1 MYLVQVN
8 FKRIILMSLFLGV
21 FNASLKAISLK
32 TADSSGVS
40 FGVEMPV
47 TYSYLGLAGCAGITL
62 TKSVNTFAAGMRT
75 SFTYFTRYSDMPYGA
90 YLGYRCALSHRKKLV
105 PFAEV
110 FYTNQ
115 FFKISSPSG
124 NAKGLYQAH
133 EIYLAYG
140 ASWHLT
146 KRLHLAHSIGFG
158 GYQERHPNFYG
169 SSPVEQ
175 KHVGYFTKVAVGY
188 AF

>member
-1 MYLVQVN
+1 MN
-8 FKRIILMSLFLGV
+8 FKGILLTGLFIGV
-21 FNASLKAISLK
+21 FLPQLKAEFLNP
-32 TADSSGVS
+32 ADSSRLS
-40 FGVEMPV
+40 FGIEVPV
-47 TYSYLGLAGCAGITL
+47 TYSYLGLAGCAGVTL
-62 TKSVNTFAAGMRT
+62 TKSVHTFAAGMRT
-75 SFTYFTRYSDMPYGA
+75 SFTYFTRYSDMPYGG
-90 YLGYRCALSHRKKLV
+90 YTGYRLALSHRKKFV

-110 FYTNQ
+110 FYANQ

-124 NAKGLYQAH
+124 AAKGLYQAH

-146 KRLHLAHSIGFG
+146 NRLHLAHSIGFG

-169 SSPVEQ
+169 SSAVEQ
-175 KHVGYFTKVAVGY
+175 KHVGYFTKVAIGY

>member
-1 MYLVQVN
+1 MYLVLVN
-8 FKRIILMSLFLGV
+8 FRRILLAGLFLGV
-21 FNASLKAISLK
+21 LTTPLKAISLK
-32 TADSSGVS
+32 SHDSSGVS
-40 FGVEMPV
+40 LGIEVPF
-47 TYSYLGLAGCAGITL
+47 TYSYLGLAGCAGVTL
-62 TKSVNTFAAGMRT
+62 TKSAHTFAAGMRT

-90 YLGYRCALSHRKKLV
+90 YLGYRFALSHSQKLM

-110 FYTNQ
+110 FYANQ

-124 NAKGLYQAH
+124 SAKGLYQAH

-146 KRLHLAHSIGFG
+146 NRLHLAHSIGFG

-169 SSPVEQ
+169 SSAVEQ
-175 KHVGYFTKVAVGY
+175 KHVGYFTKLAVGY